1 MWTVKNPDGQE
12 PPRGPRTPMAPP
24 PPEAAPATGR
34 RRYHYLDNLKL
45 LLIVLVVVHHA
56 SQPYG
61 PADWWYFE
69 GDDGEPL
76 LGTLSMVSGAFRMAL
91 FFLIAAF
98 LLPPAFDSKGGRR
111 FVGDRF
117 RSFLPPILV
126 GFFVLVPALMYGY
139 YLNFRDLPPL
149 DFPSYYLDVY
159 LGLGDEPAGWTGPI
173 WPDRQFAHLWFLQH
187 LLGYV
192 LLYAGWRWI
201 TARFRR
207 GGDATRTTA
216 PRSVPQAVGTGA
228 IVAFTAVVA
237 LATFVLRIWYP
248 VDQWVPMLEFIQTEP
263 ADMAQYGFF
272 FLAGVAAYRRG
283 WLEGISA
290 RAGYAWL
297 AVAVALG
304 GAHFAAGGRL
314 EALYAMGGFNAGN
327 LLWSAVE
334 TTICVGLSLG
344 LLVVFR
350 EWADRPNRLLTAL
363 APLTFSVYVL
373 HVPVVVGFQYALAGV
388 PAGAV
393 AKFAVVSVAATVVS
407 FAAAWLVRRTPV
419 LRRLI

>member
-1 MWTVKNPDGQE
+1 M
-12 PPRGPRTPMAPP
+12 PPTS
-24 PPEAAPATGR
+24 TGG

-69 GDDGEPL
+69 GDDQEPL

-91 FFLIAAF
+91 FFLISAF
-98 LLPPAFDSKGGRR
+98 LIPPAFDGKGGRR
-111 FVGDRF
+111 FVADRF
-117 RSFLPPILV
+117 KRFVPPILV
-126 GFFVLVPALMYGY
+126 GFFVLVPVLMYAY
-139 YLNFRDLPPL
+139 YLNFRDLPPMGFL
-149 DFPSYYLDVY
+149 DYYTGVY
-159 LGLGDEPAGWTGPI
+159 LGMGDEPAGWTGPI

-187 LLGYV
+187 LLCYV
-192 LLYAGWRWI
+192 LLYAAWRWI
-201 TARFRR
+201 ADRFRPAGR
-207 GGDATRTTA
+207 DARRAA
-216 PRSVPQAVGTGA
+216 PRSTPQAVGTGA
-228 IVAFTAVVA
+228 IVAFTAVIA
-237 LATFVLRIWYP
+237 LATFALRVFYP

-272 FLAGVAAYRRG
+272 FLAGVLAYRRG
-283 WLEGISA
+283 WLEAIPA

-297 AVAVALG
+297 AVALVLS

-314 EALYAMGGFNAGN
+314 DALYAMGGFNAGN
-327 LLWSAVE
+327 LLWSTVE
-334 TTICVGLSLG
+334 TTICVGLSVG

-363 APLTFSVYVL
+363 APLTFTVYVL
-373 HVPVVVGFQYALAGV
+373 HVPLVVGLQYAMAAV
-388 PAGAV
+388 PVGAP
-393 AKFAVVSVAATVVS
+393 AKFAVVSVAATVAS
-407 FAAAWLVRRTPV
+407 FAAGWLVRKTPY